1 MINPN
6 TSIVLGLAFVLAGGI
21 NVWLVLEAWSRV
33 KAAKASA
40 RMLTLHRIGGYVF
53 IALFC
58 VMSFFMIA
66 RLRNGGGDTS
76 PTVTLHLAL
85 AMVLSPL
92 LFIKVLIARYYKNQ
106 HSLLLPLG
114 LTIFVLAFVL
124 VASTAG
130 PYLTRVSKTEVV
142 SLDPSRVPPVT
153 IDLNQ
158 ASDLMDK
165 RCSKC
170 HNLDRVFGA
179 RKDAQGWLKTVDR
192 MRARPDAGISENDAR
207 TIVSYLTF
215 QYPPPDS
222 GTAAQMEVARALVDQ
237 HCNRCHNLDRVFMT
251 VQSPEDWRD
260 TVAQMADYAAGST
273 AALQAEEQKQI
284 IDYLSSTQTPEAVK
298 QRKAK
303 IDSALSAGSGPVA
316 AAAGLQPPIEAG
328 RYDTKTIGFIS
339 LVALGMITLIVRRP
353 KPRAPAP
360 ATAVAVAPAITPTI
374 TPAKPVTEPKSPP
387 PAAPRP
393 TASPFLL
400 ELVQITQET
409 PDTKT
414 LRFVV
419 RGPQQLEAL
428 PGQFLTFSFLFDG
441 KKEKRCYSIC
451 SSPARSAYVEI
462 TPKRVDNGCVSVFL
476 NDRASIG
483 MTVEATGPAGKFF
496 LDTAAHKK
504 IVLIAGGSGITPMMA
519 MLRYIDDL
527 CLTTEVTLLYC
538 VRTARDIIFRSEL
551 DVLQTRI
558 KNFRYQVLLSQP
570 DPEWSGARG
579 HISRELISS
588 AILEAR
594 DQVFFLCGPPP
605 FMEAA
610 RRILTEMGVERER
623 IRQESFGG
631 THPRLKV
638 PESPTSK
645 TGFQVEFARSGKV
658 CSVPKGQTLLQAAA
672 ENGVEIPSACRQG
685 QCGTCKT
692 RLLEGKVHMTAEQG
706 LDPESK
712 ERGFVLTCVG
722 HADGNVRLDA

>member
-1 MINPN
+1 MINPY
-6 TSIVLGLAFVLAGGI
+6 TSIALGLAFVLVGGI
-21 NVWLVLEAWSRV
+21 NVCLVLEAWSRV
-33 KAAKASA
+33 RAAKASA
-40 RMLTLHRIGGYVF
+40 LMLTLHRIGGYVF

-66 RLRNGGGDTS
+66 RLRNGGGDVS

-106 HSLLLPLG
+106 YSLLLPLG

-130 PYLTRVSKTEVV
+130 PYLTRVTKREEV
-142 SLDPSRVPPVT
+142 SIDPGRVPPVT

-158 ASDLMDK
+158 ASDLMEK

-170 HNLDRVFGA
+170 HNLDRVVGV
-179 RKDAQGWLKTVDR
+179 RKDAKSWLTTVDR
-192 MRARPDAGISENDAR
+192 MRARPDAGISETDAR
-207 TIVSYLTF
+207 LIVSYLAS
-215 QYPPPDS
+215 QYRLDDS
-222 GTAAQMEVARALVDQ
+222 AAATMEIARALVDQ
-237 HCNRCHNLDRVFMT
+237 RCSRCHNLDRVFVT
-251 VQSPEDWRD
+251 VQSPEDWRK
-260 TVAQMADYAAGST
+260 TVAQMADYAAGSK

-284 IDYLSSTQTPEAVK
+284 IDYLSNTQTPEAVK
-298 QRKAK
+298 QRKAQV
-303 IDSALSAGSGPVA
+303 DSALSTGPGLIA
-316 AAAGLQPPIEAG
+316 QTAAAGLPPPIPAS
-328 RYDTKTIGFIS
+328 RYDAKAIGFIS

-353 KPRAPAP
+353 RAR
-360 ATAVAVAPAITPTI
+360 AVAPALAPAI
-374 TPAKPVTEPKSPP
+374 TPAKPVAETRSQ
-387 PAAPRP
+387 PAVAQRWLN
-393 TASPFLL
+393 TPFLL
-400 ELVQITQET
+400 ELVQITQQT

-419 RGPQQLEAL
+419 HGQQRLDAL

-441 KKEKRCYSIC
+441 KKETRCYSIC
-451 SSPARSAYVEI
+451 SSPARSGYVEI

-483 MTVEATGPAGKFF
+483 MTVEATGPFGQFY
-496 LDTAAHKK
+496 LDAATDKR
-504 IVLIAGGSGITPMMA
+504 IVLISAGSGITPMMA

-527 CLTTEVTLLYC
+527 CLAIEVTLLYC
-538 VRTARDIIFRSEL
+538 VRTARDIIFHGEL
-551 DVLQTRI
+551 DALQARI
-558 KNFRYQVLLSQP
+558 KNFRYHVVLSQP
-570 DPEWSGARG
+570 HPEWVGARG
-579 HISRELISS
+579 HINRDFISS
-588 AILEAR
+588 AIPEAK

-610 RRILTEMGVERER
+610 RRILTEIGVERER

-631 THPRLKV
+631 THPGLRV
-638 PESPTSK
+638 PESPTTK

-658 CSVPKGQTLLQAAA
+658 CPILEGHTLLQTAA
-672 ENGVEIPSACRQG
+672 ENGIDIPSACRQG

-692 RLLEGKVHMTAEQG
+692 RLLEGQVQITAEQG

-712 ERGFVLTCVG
+712 ARGFVLTCVG
-722 HADGNVRLDA
+722 HPVGNVKLDA